1 MTICVRT
8 SWAKPNEISQTKDAN
23 QYSKKSSA
31 VWKTRFPMLH
41 NKQDLA
47 IQELK
52 EQIGELMQKI
62 DAKESKVTTSKRK
75 GCIDKHCF

>member
-62 DAKESKVTTSKRK
+62 DAKELPSAKLADMEGK
-75 GCIDKHCF
+75 IDNI